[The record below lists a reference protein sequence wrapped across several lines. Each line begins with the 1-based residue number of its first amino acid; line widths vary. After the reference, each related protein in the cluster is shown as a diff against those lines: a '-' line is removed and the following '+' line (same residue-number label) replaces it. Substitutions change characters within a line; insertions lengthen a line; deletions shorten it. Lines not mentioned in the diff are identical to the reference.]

1 MHKHILENDR
11 KPLFYKDIEFF
22 YRCDNSDLLDL
33 CKRLQCLC
41 IKGFSIIRL
50 FNWIQIVI
58 ISMHNYS
65 FLH

>member
-1 MHKHILENDR
+1 MHKHILVNDQ
-11 KPLFYKDIEFF
+11 KPLFYKDIEKF
-22 YRCDNSDLLDL
+22 YRCDNSVLLDS

-41 IKGFSIIRL
+41 IKVFLIIRL
-50 FNWIQIVI
+50 FNWIKIII